1 MPTIEVALDIRSP
14 REQVYKILKDMESF
28 PSFMRDVKN
37 IKIIKEVD
45 GHIVISWETE
55 VEGAPVHWREEDFFD
70 DANYQMKFNLLDGS
84 YKGYNGLWSVENSL
98 RGSRLKLR
106 ADFDW
111 GIPILEKYVGKALE
125 EKARRGLL
133 GMLQAIKIKAEKANV

>member
-45 GHIVISWETE
+45 GHIVTSWETE
-55 VEGAPVHWREEDFFD
+55 VEGAPVQWREEDFFD
-70 DANYQMKFNLLDGS
+70 DANYQMKFSLLDGS
-84 YKGYNGLWSVENSL
+84 YKGYNGLWSVENSH
-98 RGSRLKLR
+98 RGSRLKLK

-125 EKARRGLL
+125 EKARHGLL

>member
-37 IKIIKEVD
+37 IKIVKEVD
-45 GHIVISWETE
+45 GRIVTAWETE

-70 DANYQMKFNLLDGS
+70 DANYQMKFNLLDGN

-98 RGSRLKLR
+98 RGSKLKLK

-111 GIPILEKYVGKALE
+111 GIPVLEKYVGKALE